1 MKLFLYLSVIGFL
14 LICEGC
20 GRREN
25 KDSHES
31 VVTIN
36 IDTNKATKI
45 DISEFVDSVQFIKL
59 QTTNDNLIR
68 GINNLFFFNNQIV
81 VVDKKEHQ
89 VLIFNDEGIFKNSI
103 KKRGRGPGEYVS
115 MSTVLFDPKEGN
127 IIVYDARSFKML
139 FFSMEG
145 GLIRE
150 ISNFCK
156 NTLVRDIINL
166 PDGNFLCYTY
176 DYTEKK
182 VGHKAS
188 GLWEVDSL
196 GNYIQSFFCYE
207 TLYPAIFN
215 YSNSYFTRL
224 SENVVGLRDALTNE
238 VYYIEKGK
246 LHTHIS
252 YKISNY
258 DRNKYA
264 GDTYTEKKFTTS
276 LTHQDKENYIFT
288 EWTDLDNIFYTIHS
302 KKDFDK
308 TNLIYPAKNLFSDRK
323 VIEPLN
329 FGFIDS
335 NNYNA
340 LITILSGTS
349 LLDFIKDNQAS
360 DEIKDKIQN
369 IIADMSKDEI
379 EDMNP
384 VLQLLYIKK

>member
-1 MKLFLYLSVIGFL
+1 
-14 LICEGC
+14 
-20 GRREN
+20 
-25 KDSHES
+25 
-31 VVTIN
+31 
-36 IDTNKATKI
+36 
-45 DISEFVDSVQFIKL
+45 VQFIKL
-59 QTTNDNLIR
+59 QTTDDNLIG
-68 GINNLFFFNNQIV
+68 GINNLFFFDNRIV

-89 VLIFNDEGIFKNSI
+89 VLIFDDEGNFKNSI
-103 KKRGRGPGEYVS
+103 KRRGQGPGEYVS

-127 IIVYDARSFKML
+127 IIVHDARLFKML

-145 GLIRE
+145 RLIRE
-150 ISNFCK
+150 IPNFCK
-156 NTLVRDIINL
+156 NTIIRDIINL
-166 PDGNFLCYTY
+166 PDGNFLCYTH
-176 DYTEKK
+176 DYTLEK

-196 GNYIQSFFCYE
+196 GNYIQSFFCYK

-224 SENVVGLRDALTNE
+224 SENVIGLRDALTND
-238 VYYIEKGK
+238 VYHIENGK

-252 YKISNY
+252 YKISSY

-264 GDTYTEKKFTTS
+264 GNTYTDEKITTS
-276 LTHQDKENYIFT
+276 LTHQDKGNYIFT
-288 EWTDLDNIFYTIHS
+288 EWTDLDNIFYTVHS

-308 TNLIYPAKNLFSDRK
+308 TYLIYPAKNLFSDRK

-335 NNYNA
+335 NNYEA
-340 LITILSGTS
+340 LIAALSGAS
-349 LLDFIKDNQAS
+349 LLDFMKYNQAS

-369 IIADMSKDEI
+369 IITDMSEDEI

-384 VLQLLYIKK
+384 ILQLLYIKK